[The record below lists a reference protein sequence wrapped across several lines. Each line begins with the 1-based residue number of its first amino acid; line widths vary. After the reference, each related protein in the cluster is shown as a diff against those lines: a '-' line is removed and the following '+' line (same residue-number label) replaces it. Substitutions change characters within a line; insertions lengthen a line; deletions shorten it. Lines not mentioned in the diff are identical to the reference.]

1 MIDFL
6 IGAAQAA
13 DGAQPTTEQNMMS
26 ILMLVVLFA
35 VFYFL
40 LIRPQQ
46 KRVKEHKAMTETLKK
61 GDKVITT
68 GGIHGK
74 IISLEATTAIIESE
88 SYKLKIERSAIS
100 SELSAPLNK
109 VAHTE
114 LHACSNDEVIHLFLL

>member
-1 MIDFL
+1 M
-6 IGAAQAA
+6 
-13 DGAQPTTEQNMMS
+13 
-26 ILMLVVLFA
+26 
-35 VFYFL
+35 YFFMV
-40 LIRPQQ
+40 RPQQ
-46 KRVKEHKAMTETLKK
+46 KKAKLQKAFIETLKK

-109 VAHTE
+109 VEEAKVETK
-114 LHACSNDEVIHLFLL
+114 A

>member
-1 MIDFL
+1 MTNLYILLQAKGQSTDSFMI
-6 IGAAQAA
+6 
-13 DGAQPTTEQNMMS
+13 MMG
-26 ILMLVVLFA
+26 LMLVVM
-35 VFYFL
+35 YFFMV
-40 LIRPQQ
+40 RPQQ
-46 KRVKEHKAMTETLKK
+46 KKAKLQKAFIETLKK

-109 VAHTE
+109 VEEAKVETK
-114 LHACSNDEVIHLFLL
+114 A